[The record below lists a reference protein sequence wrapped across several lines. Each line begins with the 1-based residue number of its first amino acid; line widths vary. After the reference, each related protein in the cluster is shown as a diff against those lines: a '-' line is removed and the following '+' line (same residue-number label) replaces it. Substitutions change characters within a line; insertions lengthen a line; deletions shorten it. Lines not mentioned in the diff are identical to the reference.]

1 MPIDI
6 GVQAPAFTVKDQNK
20 QEVSLSSFAG
30 DRAVLLVFYPFAF
43 SGICQGELCEVRD
56 DLSQFQNETVQVI
69 GISTDPTFALKAWA
83 DQQRYDFPLVSDF
96 WPHGKV
102 AQDYGVF
109 NDAAGMANRGTFLI
123 DKDGVV
129 RFAEM
134 NQPGEARSQDTWKKA
149 LAELPA

>member
-1 MPIDI
+1 MPIEI
-6 GVQAPAFTVKDQNK
+6 GAQAPDFTLKDQNK
-20 QEVSLSSFAG
+20 QDVALSSFKG

-56 DLSQFQNETVQVI
+56 DLEQFQNENVQVLAV
-69 GISTDPTFALKAWA
+69 STDPTFALKAWA
-83 DQQRYDFPLVSDF
+83 DQQGYEFPLISDF

-102 AQDYGVF
+102 SQDYGVF

-134 NQPGEARSQDTWKKA
+134 NQPGEARSQDAWKKA